1 MSTTSTLALKAGL
14 GALHYSGIARAM
26 APAMRGMGAVFM
38 LHHVSPAKPVAYAP
52 NSLLQI
58 TPDFLDEVVRE
69 VQRQGFDTITLD
81 EARARIRGDVKSD
94 RPFACFTFDDGYR
107 DNRDHALPVMKRHGV
122 PFTVY
127 VASDFADG
135 RGFLW
140 WLVLERVIGS
150 RQSIA
155 ATINGRR
162 ETFRCISDSDKNATF
177 DRLYW
182 WLRAMPETH
191 ARAIVADLAKDTGID
206 QLAPCRELA
215 MTWSELR
222 EFAAEPLVTIGAHTV
237 RHLALAKLGAH
248 EAYAEIA
255 RSVTRVEHEL
265 GRPCRHFCYPYGD
278 PGSASEREFEMAS
291 RLGMETA
298 VTTRKGLVMGGPGTQ
313 LTALPRV
320 SLNGN
325 YQRISYVKALLS
337 GVPFAMLRALQRR
350 RPTPPYSTAGA
361 SGFCIQR
368 TSNAAGTTQANP
380 PTM

>member
-14 GALHYSGIARAM
+14 RALHYSGIARAM

-140 WLVLERVIGS
+140 WLVLERVIGR

-162 ETFRCISDSDKNATF
+162 ETFRCISDSDKNATLSLQEFQALWLKARHEEMVREFQEF
-177 DRLYW
+177 DRDGNAQVSLDEYKAPVAQMVMRMDRDAARQ
-182 WLRAMPETH
+182 LRQI
-191 ARAIVADLAKDTGID
+191 RIL
-206 QLAPCRELA
+206 
-215 MTWSELR
+215 
-222 EFAAEPLVTIGAHTV
+222 
-237 RHLALAKLGAH
+237 
-248 EAYAEIA
+248 
-255 RSVTRVEHEL
+255 
-265 GRPCRHFCYPYGD
+265 
-278 PGSASEREFEMAS
+278 AS
-291 RLGMETA
+291 R
-298 VTTRKGLVMGGPGTQ
+298 
-313 LTALPRV
+313 
-320 SLNGN
+320 
-325 YQRISYVKALLS
+325 
-337 GVPFAMLRALQRR
+337 
-350 RPTPPYSTAGA
+350 
-361 SGFCIQR
+361 
-368 TSNAAGTTQANP
+368 
-380 PTM
+380 